1 MTLAYRRSMWP
12 IMKSIRDILQNKVHP
27 TPQLIYFM
35 VLVFFFNLY
44 FWIISNI
51 SSSTFAE
58 PALSRTAM
66 WHVICVQHST
76 RPWSFPFRTLK
87 QLQQLHSNNCTKQC
101 TRRCTTNIYYKH
113 KNNTGS
119 KFQCCYLFGFVS
131 FKCSF
136 WKFELWRRYFWA
148 AYSSPGGATLFVPI
162 LKWQSLAKMKGRYRA
177 ARAAKKRH
185 QRCM

>member
-1 MTLAYRRSMWP
+1 MENFKAKQIESELVKAERAH
-12 IMKSIRDILQNKVHP
+12 ILVQI
-27 TPQLIYFM
+27 QLFLYKTNFM
-35 VLVFFFNLY
+35 ISVFFVNLY

-87 QLQQLHSNNCTKQC
+87 QLQQLHSNNFTQQC

-162 LKWQSLAKMKGRYRA
+162 LHICSLGYLVTNLVMNLVIP
-177 ARAAKKRH
+177 
-185 QRCM
+185 

>member
-1 MTLAYRRSMWP
+1 
-12 IMKSIRDILQNKVHP
+12 MKK
-27 TPQLIYFM
+27 
-35 VLVFFFNLY
+35 
-44 FWIISNI
+44 ISW
-51 SSSTFAE
+51 SRCSFSTFISE
-58 PALSRTAM
+58 LYQTYLRVLSPNRPYQELLCDM
-66 WHVICVQHST
+66 WYVFST
-76 RPWSFPFRTLK
+76 QLAHGPFLRTLK
-87 QLQQLHSNNCTKQC
+87 QLQQLHSNNFTQQC

-113 KNNTGS
+113 RNNTGS